1 MPGGRG
7 VEVDRPGGAGIPV
20 ASYKEDQGNTGG
32 GPVRGS
38 FAMESTSVS
47 LAAQEGEGFGS
58 SPTDDQKFLWASAM
72 SRGDWAT
79 AEPGPSLYTGRAV
92 GCGRGGCPP
101 GGEEQGLS
109 LFDPYYG
116 WPCQGGAVVDAGRGR
131 CASEGVGYV
140 YLREPFV
147 SEGGGWRMRGRC
159 RVRAICVQQ
168 LRCPVCDAF

>member
-1 MPGGRG
+1 MGRSFRWPYGTSSVPGAEESCPLWIAVFTSSAVKAELRYFRKAVSGMPGGRG

-92 GCGRGGCPP
+92 GCGRGGV
-101 GGEEQGLS
+101 S
-109 LFDPYYG
+109 S
-116 WPCQGGAVVDAGRGR
+116 RR
-131 CASEGVGYV
+131 RRAS
-140 YLREPFV
+140 
-147 SEGGGWRMRGRC
+147 
-159 RVRAICVQQ
+159 AI
-168 LRCPVCDAF
+168 AF